1 MLRLSRV
8 RRKAIS
14 CGIPLLLCV
23 LPSIQ
28 SSGQSTLPPELQ
40 SASKPMPAVTEDDRE
55 LGKLLDGMHGEKL
68 SDSQRHLID
77 TFIGSHANYP
87 GGYAI
92 RAMYACGDE
101 KPGLPQLES
110 DLTQAIAHP
119 GGVSATLVDNPAS
132 LRAKIAFVKGDY
144 RAALDLLSSAAST
157 DWSSAP

>member
-8 RRKAIS
+8 RCKALS

-28 SSGQSTLPPELQ
+28 SSGQSSLPPELMG
-40 SASKPMPAVTEDDRE
+40 APKPMPAVTQDDRE

-77 TFIGSHANYP
+77 AFIGSHPNYP

-92 RAMYACGDE
+92 RAMYACADE
-101 KPGLPQLES
+101 KPALSQLES
-110 DLTQAIAHP
+110 DLTQATANSS
-119 GGVSATLVDNPAS
+119 GMSATLVRISRETQLNS
-132 LRAKIAFVKGDY
+132 KEI
-144 RAALDLLSSAAST
+144 T
-157 DWSSAP
+157 